1 MSFCCDNVVLKVW
14 FMKTSCLLS
23 VLQKACACCVTYMY
37 KMQQMFCDDLPLGGW
52 RHLTSVDTKTKSSP
66 HTVLAWEE
74 DAYNNTLY
82 HKVKHAAFH
91 RSLRTAGTNSSSN
104 PGPRSRALTGELT
117 WHVWMVGKPE
127 HNPSKHSGNTQK
139 GWESN
144 PGPSYREESVL
155 TTEPT
160 SCCIYAL
167 YLHICPHDRSSS
179 WVNRLLCLWY
189 RFQASSWQ
197 PQTTNSPQQLLVL
210 LRAEMPPPS
219 CPG

>member
-1 MSFCCDNVVLKVW
+1 MNIPSWSVSQLSLHGGEKEPTTYQNVHRKMFICCDNAVLKVW

-23 VLQKACACCVTYMY
+23 VLQKACSCCVTYMY
-37 KMQQMFCDDLPLGGW
+37 RMQQMFCDDLPLGGW
-52 RHLTSVDTKTKSSP
+52 RHLTSVETKTKSSP

-74 DAYNNTLY
+74 DAYNNTWY

-127 HNPSKHSGNTQK
+127 HNPSKNSGNTQK

-160 SCCIYAL
+160 SCCI
-167 YLHICPHDRSSS
+167 
-179 WVNRLLCLWY
+179 LCLWY
-189 RFQASSWQ
+189 RFQASSWR
-197 PQTTNSPQQLLVL
+197 PK
-210 LRAEMPPPS
+210 PPTLHSS
-219 CPG
+219 C